1 MRLEVRGISD
11 SSRQACNLT
20 QAVGY
25 TFPFEKLGVWQEAV
39 ELAFFILGLL
49 AKIPQNKHLRLVSQM
64 EGAATSVAQNIE
76 EGKGRQYRKEF
87 LQYLSIAQ
95 GSLYEIVTLNEIFRR
110 HNVLEEAECHEI
122 RRKAEEIDRK
132 LNGLM
137 NAVRGTKRLASNL

>member
-1 MRLEVRGISD
+1 LKDGQ
-11 SSRQACNLT
+11 SSN
-20 QAVGY
+20 Y
-25 TFPFEKLGVWQEAV
+25 IFPFEKLEVWQESV
-39 ELAFFILGLL
+39 DLAFFILGLL
-49 AKIPQNKHLRLVSQM
+49 ARIPQNKHLRLVSQM
-64 EGAATSVAQNIE
+64 EGAATSVAQNIA

-110 HNVLEEAECHEI
+110 HKILEEAECQEI

-137 NAVRGTKRLASNL
+137 NAVRGTERQASNL